1 MVLYAQQI
9 ATSSGSILPRAIA
22 HPNLFALASL
32 YYSLLDSWH
41 VYCAG
46 WSWIPTKNSF
56 AKSFSKMASLEE
68 NLMYIPFALMGIN
81 FILSGLF
88 VNFIQLIL
96 WLTVKPWNIK
106 LYHQC
111 MYYCVYAVWGR
122 KWIFIFINFHVYMLK
137 HACIAACSYCAVPVS
152 NSCLVIISLQSC
164 YIWLNGGRVQHVLCI
179 LMMKHG
185 LNLEKSMP
193 FSY

>member
-1 MVLYAQQI
+1 MRTCGVGALQPLLIWLQQICRFRLKGPICHRKLLSVTLMVLYAQQI

-122 KWIFIFINFHVYMLK
+122 KWILIFINLHVYMFLYFYY
-137 HACIAACSYCAVPVS
+137 ALSML
-152 NSCLVIISLQSC
+152 NS
-164 YIWLNGGRVQHVLCI
+164 
-179 LMMKHG
+179 
-185 LNLEKSMP
+185 
-193 FSY
+193 